1 MPLIFVDAQAQRAQL
16 HAQGGNTPLAAAFA
30 RRDPSGRGPVIILLH
45 GRKYRP
51 GTTDACPHRH
61 LFTTSAEA
69 PWAWSRH
76 LGFGTG
82 HKGEG
87 LGIGFGWNARQSPA
101 RALASARAAG
111 LALADT
117 VAAIRAVW
125 PDRPVHMLAHSMGS
139 EVALTALPHLRAGDV
154 ARMIFMTGASYRS
167 TAEAAL
173 DTPAGRTLEL
183 VNITSRENDLFDFLF
198 ERLTRAP
205 RPGDRAIGQG
215 LDAPNALTVELDCP
229 RTLRHLSD
237 MGHPVAAPRRRIC
250 HWSAYTRPGA
260 LRFYSGL
267 LRHGDRLTLPRL
279 RAGLPDAPAPRWSR
293 LLPIPSAPM
302 GEVMEA

>member
-1 MPLIFVDAQAQRAQL
+1 MPLILVDAQAQRAQL

-260 LRFYSGL
+260 LRFYAGL
-267 LRHGDRLTLPRL
+267 LRDGDRLTLPRL

>member
-1 MPLIFVDAQAQRAQL
+1 MPLILVDAQDAQAHL
-16 HAQGGNTPLAAAFA
+16 HAQSNSAPLAEAFA

-51 GTTDACPHRH
+51 GTTEACPHRH

-82 HKGEG
+82 HEDEG
-87 LGIGFGWNARQSPA
+87 LGIGFGWNARQSVP

-117 VAAIRAVW
+117 VKAIRAVW
-125 PDRPVHMLAHSMGS
+125 PDRPVHLLAHSMGS
-139 EVALTALPHLRAGDV
+139 EVALSALPHLRADDV
-154 ARMIFMTGASYRS
+154 SRMIFMTGASYRS

-173 DTPAGRTLEL
+173 ATPAGRASEL
-183 VNITSRENDLFDFLF
+183 INVTSRENDLFDFLF

-215 LDAPNALTVELDCP
+215 LGAPNALTVELDCP
-229 RTLRHLSD
+229 RTLRHLTD

-260 LRFYSGL
+260 LRFYAGL
-267 LRHGDRLTLPRL
+267 LRDGDRLTLPRL

-293 LLPIPSAPM
+293 LILPPTAPL

>member
-1 MPLIFVDAQAQRAQL
+1 MPLILVDAQDTHAQL
-16 HAQGGNTPLAAAFA
+16 HAHRRATPLSQAFA

-51 GTTDACPHRH
+51 GTRDACPHRQ

-82 HKGEG
+82 HAGEG
-87 LGIGFGWNARQSPA
+87 LGIGFGWNARQSVP
-101 RALASARAAG
+101 RALVSARAAG
-111 LALADT
+111 VALAET
-117 VAAIRAVW
+117 VAAIRSVW

-139 EVALTALPHLRAGDV
+139 EVALTALTHLNPGDV

-173 DTPAGRTLEL
+173 DTPAGHAAEL
-183 VNITSRENDLFDFLF
+183 VNVTSRENDLFDFLF

-205 RPGDRAIGQG
+205 HPGDRAIGQG
-215 LDAPNALTVELDCP
+215 LTAPNALTVALDCA
-229 RTLRHLSD
+229 RTLRHLSE

-260 LRFYSGL
+260 LRFYAGL
-267 LRHGDRLTLPRL
+267 LRDADRLTLPRL
-279 RAGLPDAPAPRWSR
+279 RAGLPETPAPRWSR
-293 LLPIPSAPM
+293 LLPIPAVQM
-302 GEVMEA
+302 GEAMKA